1 MFPKMVARVSL
12 IPWLGSF
19 AFNTVLTT
27 AHYFPINKKADATE
41 SRGFEIPLRRL
52 TL

>member
-1 MFPKMVARVSL
+1 MVARVSV

-19 AFNTVLTT
+19 ALNRVLN
-27 AHYFPINKKADATE
+27 AVHRFPINKKAGAAK
-41 SRGFEIPLRRL
+41 SRGFGIQLRRL

>member
-1 MFPKMVARVSL
+1 MLAQESL

-19 AFNTVLTT
+19 AFDRALGA
-27 AHYFPINKKADATE
+27 AHNFPINKKTDATE
-41 SRGFEIPLRRL
+41 SRGFEIQSRRL